1 MHSVSNQGIST
12 YNSNQNLAE
21 TTTGGAAG
29 AVGGTTS
36 GESGNQDVLSTP
48 TRLSSGAVISKN
60 GTAAASSQHHHHY
73 HQNPAHQH
81 AAASGAVSS
90 VVVKRNSLKGAQR
103 RPSLKYRTHRP
114 PSSGGMVG
122 GATTPVSTSG
132 GGVPIIKRKLSHGNS
147 LSFYGPTV
155 ANTSDE
161 GTGLVRL
168 LNDEEQPYDDVA
180 TGGATVSAA
189 PLDDF
194 QQPAQQPP
202 SQPHP
207 NMPIAATGVSYGP
220 MTTVSQHTTQLYDRF
235 LSHLMLLI
243 SELMSHICLYSN
255 YIHY

>member
-21 TTTGGAAG
+21 TTAGGGGAA
-29 AVGGTTS
+29 TS

-122 GATTPVSTSG
+122 GATTPVSASG

-161 GTGLVRL
+161 GTGFVRL

-194 QQPAQQPP
+194 QQPAQQQP

-243 SELMSHICLYSN
+243 NSEIEIGN
-255 YIHY
+255 